1 MITYITGN
9 IFDDNAMAIVNTVNT
24 QGVMGKGLAL
34 QFKEK
39 YPQNYLL
46 YKKACKEGNIG
57 IGNLFITETITNG
70 KKRFIINFPTKTT
83 WRRPSEYSFIQEG
96 LMDLRN
102 KIRDLSITSIAI
114 PPLGSHNGGLDW
126 HRVKQMIIDTLH
138 EANCD
143 IRIYEPTEKIIERMK
158 SERVKLTPA
167 RAMLLFMME
176 QVMTHGEFNSPLSAE
191 KIVYFLKKE
200 SKGKEYANIE
210 FIRGYYGPY
219 SGGKVSHVLYY
230 LNGSYIK
237 GMHAMDAKPF
247 DTIWLADG
255 IGNEINDY
263 INSDNLSNYRTIV
276 EGASRLLDGFYSPF
290 ELELLSTVDMI
301 LSTTP
306 TLTGWQDIADNT
318 LSSLVAEEIVRWN
331 PRKAKVYS
339 DKYFISKAIERLRNH
354 YYQDQ
359 PHDPT

>member
-126 HRVKQMIIDTLH
+126 HRVKQS
-138 EANCD
+138 C
-143 IRIYEPTEKIIERMK
+143 
-158 SERVKLTPA
+158 
-167 RAMLLFMME
+167 F
-176 QVMTHGEFNSPLSAE
+176 
-191 KIVYFLKKE
+191 
-200 SKGKEYANIE
+200 
-210 FIRGYYGPY
+210 
-219 SGGKVSHVLYY
+219 
-230 LNGSYIK
+230 
-237 GMHAMDAKPF
+237 
-247 DTIWLADG
+247 
-255 IGNEINDY
+255 
-263 INSDNLSNYRTIV
+263 
-276 EGASRLLDGFYSPF
+276 
-290 ELELLSTVDMI
+290 
-301 LSTTP
+301 
-306 TLTGWQDIADNT
+306 
-318 LSSLVAEEIVRWN
+318 
-331 PRKAKVYS
+331 
-339 DKYFISKAIERLRNH
+339 
-354 YYQDQ
+354 
-359 PHDPT
+359 

>member
-1 MITYITGN
+1 
-9 IFDDNAMAIVNTVNT
+9 
-24 QGVMGKGLAL
+24 
-34 QFKEK
+34 
-39 YPQNYLL
+39 
-46 YKKACKEGNIG
+46 
-57 IGNLFITETITNG
+57 
-70 KKRFIINFPTKTT
+70 
-83 WRRPSEYSFIQEG
+83 
-96 LMDLRN
+96 
-102 KIRDLSITSIAI
+102 
-114 PPLGSHNGGLDW
+114 
-126 HRVKQMIIDTLH
+126 
-138 EANCD
+138 
-143 IRIYEPTEKIIERMK
+143 
-158 SERVKLTPA
+158 
-167 RAMLLFMME
+167 
-176 QVMTHGEFNSPLSAE
+176 
-191 KIVYFLKKE
+191 
-200 SKGKEYANIE
+200 
-210 FIRGYYGPY
+210 
-219 SGGKVSHVLYY
+219 
-230 LNGSYIK
+230 
-237 GMHAMDAKPF
+237 MDAKPF